1 MYRNILVPL
10 DGSEFAAFSLDHVK
24 AIATGC
30 HVSDVVLL
38 AVVEPVPQVGMIG
51 NFLGSDWHV
60 EREKWSINWLET
72 YLKQAIDKLGADD
85 LNVKM
90 VIVPGNPATEI
101 LEYAS
106 QHGTDLII
114 MTTHGRSG
122 IIRWALGSVA
132 DRVVRHSPI
141 PVLLIRPSER

>member
-51 NFLGSDWHV
+51 NFLGSDWQV

-72 YLKQAIDKLGADD
+72 YLKQAADRLGADR

-90 VIVPGNPATEI
+90 DIIPGNPANEI

-106 QHGTDLII
+106 QHRTDLII

-132 DRVVRHSPI
+132 DRVVRHSPV
-141 PVLLIRPSER
+141 PVLLIRPGVR